1 MTFTSDGLS
10 LRLTSLFEL
19 VTTTWSSMKTSIRES
34 SSLSAGDEGTA
45 FLSACADAAMATA
58 TAATYILLYIV
69 CCEIISKYV
78 YTIGT

>member
-1 MTFTSDGLS
+1 MSIETIDADLCEPAVLAVVFNTHA
-10 LRLTSLFEL
+10 RLEIKS
-19 VTTTWSSMKTSIRES
+19 VGKR
-34 SSLSAGDEGTA
+34 AGT
-45 FLSACADAAMATA
+45 DAAMATT